1 MKDNEKDI
9 KKDIKKDII
18 NVSIELFNK
27 HGMKFTMDDV
37 AKALHISKK
46 TIYKHFADKNMMIMA
61 CIDYCFELVKVAE
74 EKIMNDKTL
83 DDVEKLKKVIVVM
96 PDGLGG
102 IDWIKV
108 SDTVNTNPELYEH
121 YTNVLEK
128 DWEFCRIIFNKCVE
142 EGRLQNISFDI
153 LKIILESGMEGLI
166 KNLKKTKVKYTEALD
181 IMVDVVISGLEIKK

>member
-1 MKDNEKDI
+1 
-9 KKDIKKDII
+9 
-18 NVSIELFNK
+18 
-27 HGMKFTMDDV
+27 
-37 AKALHISKK
+37 
-46 TIYKHFADKNMMIMA
+46 
-61 CIDYCFELVKVAE
+61 
-74 EKIMNDKTL
+74 MNDKTL